1 MNPEIHYTVANNM
14 KLGHDDIYTCYRD
27 VESQPENKEEK
38 LFCHQLSIKKNVVFF
53 IRKLKV
59 REVSIVT

>member
-1 MNPEIHYTVANNM
+1 M
-14 KLGHDDIYTCYRD
+14 KLGHDDIYICYRD

>member
-1 MNPEIHYTVANNM
+1 M

-38 LFCHQLSIKKNVVFF
+38 LFLYQFSIKKNVVFF

-59 REVSIVT
+59 SEESIVT